1 MIQVQDRLSL
11 LTGRI
16 PTISPFVFAAL
27 TAIGGF
33 ATTHAQAQN
42 GPEYIPGRYIVTLHD
57 KGDREEEDGDFTPV
71 DAVSRRQGITVQQR
85 YGHAKKGFAADIT
98 PAALAQLKTDPRV
111 ARIEQDQVIRLSGK
125 PSRGGGGGGTTQPAQ
140 TIPWG
145 IKRIAADQSSTIA
158 GNGSGSVDVDIAI
171 IDTGIDT
178 THPDLKVVGGRNFT
192 GGSTTAYSDGNGHGT
207 HVAGTVA
214 ALDNTIGVVGVAP
227 GARLWAVRV
236 LDSTGSGTMSGVIA
250 GVDWVTA
257 NAATIEVANMS
268 LGGGD
273 SPTLNSALAK
283 AVAAGVTF
291 AVAAGNS
298 TVDTRGTSP
307 ANSTSTGVITVSALD
322 QSNNLAYFSNF
333 GLNYVDDSNSENGVD
348 VIAPGVNIYSTYM
361 GGKYATM
368 SGTSMASPHVT
379 GTAALCKAKN
389 PGFTPAQV
397 KASVMQSAPSV
408 YLGTGPGGIYGISPW
423 SAIAGDRDAFYEPLI
438 NAAAY

>member
-1 MIQVQDRLSL
+1 MQVQDRLSL
-11 LTGRI
+11 LKKRVVA
-16 PTISPFVFAAL
+16 SSALFFATSA
-27 TAIGGF
+27 AMVGF
-33 ATTHAQAQN
+33 ATQAQAQN

-57 KGDREEEDGDFTPV
+57 KGDREEEDGDFTQV
-71 DAVSRRQGITVQQR
+71 NAVSNRPGVTVQQR
-85 YGHAKKGFAADIT
+85 YGYAKKGFAADLT
-98 PAALAQLKTDPRV
+98 PAALAQLKSDPRV
-111 ARIEQDQVIRLSGK
+111 ARIEQDQVVRLNGK
-125 PSRGGGGGGTTQPAQ
+125 PGGGGGGSTTQPAQ

-145 IKRIAADQSSTIA
+145 ISRIAADKSSSIS
-158 GNGSGSVDVDIAI
+158 GNGSGAVDVDVAI

-192 GGSTTAYSDGNGHGT
+192 GGSTSAYSDGNGHGT

-250 GVDWVTA
+250 GVDWVTS

-322 QSNNLAYFSNF
+322 QNGNLAYFSNF
-333 GLNYVDDSNSENGVD
+333 GLNYVDDSNAENGVD

-379 GTAALCKAKN
+379 GVAALCKAKN

-397 KASVMQSAPSV
+397 KSSVMQSAPSA

-423 SAIAGDRDAFYEPLI
+423 SAVSGDSDSFYEPLV
-438 NAAAY
+438 NASAY